1 MEHPDTT
8 NPTAFDP
15 YSTNDIFLLT
25 SLTSGSSAIIT
36 ATSRLEHL
44 LKSHKIPFKPVDL
57 ATDARARRIWSS
69 KGNGRRLPG
78 VARDGEILGV
88 SCLSRYIDMLSSA
101 CGNVWANKKGDR
113 TLKSW
118 RNGTSMESS
127 SRGLELRRPRRRR
140 RLMARRK
147 RRRGRMLWTGAQ
159 AGQLLWLG
167 RNQMLK
173 LWLSPTVVPQEVVSP
188 LLLLPLPRLQR
199 A

>member
-1 MEHPDTT
+1 MAHVMEHPDTT

-88 SCLSRYIDMLSSA
+88 SCLFRSIDMLFSSE
-101 CGNVWANKKGDR
+101 NVWANKGGDI
-113 TLKSW
+113 
-118 RNGTSMESS
+118 
-127 SRGLELRRPRRRR
+127 EL
-140 RLMARRK
+140 
-147 RRRGRMLWTGAQ
+147 
-159 AGQLLWLG
+159 
-167 RNQMLK
+167 
-173 LWLSPTVVPQEVVSP
+173 
-188 LLLLPLPRLQR
+188 
-199 A
+199 